1 MVQVRPSD
9 PYNPIHSMR
18 RTLLRAT
25 GPLALVF
32 ALFACSEAPLGP
44 SLDSEGAR
52 YATAAAVPQVV
63 ISQVYGGGGNSG
75 ATLRNDFIELFN
87 PGTAPVSLAGW
98 SVQYASSAG
107 STWQVTALSGT
118 IQPGGYYLVQESAGT
133 GGTANLPTPDAT
145 GTIPMSGT
153 AGKVALSQSVAA
165 LSGTC
170 PTGVVDLVSFGTAS
184 TNCGAGTTGTLSNTT
199 AALRNAQGCAYTGSL
214 SADFAVTAPSPRNGG
229 SPTVVCPTVEQRQ
242 VASVTIAPVSDT
254 VTAGSTQAFTA
265 RAFDANGQEIPGVAF
280 TWASS
285 NPGVATVNG
294 SGVATSVAAG
304 STTITAAAP
313 NGIKG
318 SAELTV
324 QGGGGGS
331 ATNVRVSELHY
342 DNDGT
347 DAGEAVEI
355 EGDANGSLA
364 GWKLVLYSGST
375 GSATQG
381 QSYGTIDLSGTLGS
395 TCGAR
400 GVLVFSAPGLQNGDK
415 DGFALVNAAGQ
426 VVEFLSYEGSF
437 AAVNGPAAGMT
448 SVDVGVDEDPAPAAG
463 RSLQRAGN
471 GVWFGPNASTFGACN
486 PATPPLP
493 QTGIS
498 FSGRHPTTDP
508 ALPIGFQDQIF
519 ATLRDA
525 STGATI
531 PTVFAWSSET
541 PSIASVDQDGVIT
554 ALAAGTAVIRATATD
569 GTTNTYSLPMAVA
582 TAGAGTQYGHNTEFG
597 EPTDADASDDQLLRY
612 TQFTSSF
619 SHVRGTPNWV
629 SYNIDATHF
638 GGEDRCDC
646 FTYDTDL
653 PAGFTRYTTA
663 AYTGAGAF
671 HGYGIDRGHLARS
684 FDRTAGS
691 LDNAHTYYFSNIIPQ
706 AADNNQGPWAMME
719 NYLGDQARLQ
729 NKEVY
734 VIAGVA
740 GSKGTLK
747 NEGRITIPAQVWKVA
762 LIMPRDRG
770 LGDVDS
776 YDDVQVIAVIMPNE
790 PGVRNVDWRTYQTTV
805 DAVEA
810 LSGYDVLHRLPDAV
824 ERIVESN
831 DRPPV
836 AAVDGPYTGTEGTAV
851 HMNAGGSTDPDG
863 DALTYAWDFGDGS
876 TGTGASPTHA
886 YADNGNYV
894 VKVTVTDPYGA
905 ESTATTSVLVV
916 NVAPAVAAFAG
927 ETILRGESYA
937 STGTFADAGTADTWT
952 ATVDYGDGSGI
963 RPLAL
968 SGNGFT
974 LGHTYT
980 AAGTFTVTVRV
991 TDDDGDTGTRTAT
1004 VVVQTPAQGIAGLSA
1019 SVSGL
1024 VARGA
1029 ISSGDGKWLEGKLD
1043 IAAKHLER
1051 GQVIPAVNQLEQ
1063 VVQRLEEMQRSGE
1076 ISAADAQ
1083 RLIAAVNR
1091 VIASI
1096 G

>member
-1 MVQVRPSD
+1 
-9 PYNPIHSMR
+9 MR

-44 SLDSEGAR
+44 SLTEEGAR
-52 YATAAAVPQVV
+52 LSTAVAVPQVV
-63 ISQVYGGGGNSG
+63 ISQVYGGGGNAG
-75 ATLRNDFIELFN
+75 ATLKNDFIELFN

-98 SVQYASSAG
+98 SVQYASSTG

-118 IQPGGYYLVQESAGT
+118 IQPGGYYLVQQAAGT
-133 GGTANLPTPDAT
+133 AGTVNLPTPDAT
-145 GTIPMSGT
+145 GSIPMSGT
-153 AGKVALSQSVAA
+153 AGKVALSHATAA

-170 PTGVVDLVSFGTAS
+170 PAGVVDLVSFGTAA
-184 TNCGAGTTGTLSNTT
+184 TNCGSGTTPTLSNTT
-199 AALRNAQGCAYTGSL
+199 AALRNAQGCAYTANL
-214 SADFAVTAPSPRNGG
+214 AADFGTGAPSPRNGG
-229 SPTVVCPTVEQRQ
+229 SPTYACPIVDQRQ
-242 VASVTIAPVSDT
+242 PASVTVAPVSDT
-254 VTAGSTQAFTA
+254 VTVGSTQAFTA
-265 RAFDANGQEIPGVAF
+265 KAFDANGVEIAGVAF

-285 NPGVATVNG
+285 NTGVATVSG
-294 SGVATSVAAG
+294 SGVATAVAAG
-304 STTITAAAP
+304 SATITATAP
-313 NGIKG
+313 NGISG
-318 SAELTV
+318 SAALMV
-324 QGGGGGS
+324 RGGGGGS
-331 ATNVRVSELHY
+331 ATNVRISEFHY

-347 DAGEAVEI
+347 DTGEAVEI

-381 QSYGTIDLSGTLGS
+381 QSYGTIDLAGTFGA
-395 TCGAR
+395 TCGGTR

-448 SVDVGVDEDPAPAAG
+448 ATDVGVAESTSTPAG

-508 ALPIGFQDQIF
+508 ALPIGFQDQLF

-525 STGATI
+525 ATGATI
-531 PTVFAWSSET
+531 QTVFAWTSET

-554 ALAAGTAVIRATATD
+554 ALSAGTAVIRATATD
-569 GTTNTYSLPMAVA
+569 GTTSTYSLPMAVA
-582 TAGAGTQYGHNTEFG
+582 VAGGGTQYGHNTEFG
-597 EPTDADASDDQLLRY
+597 EPTDADASDDHILRY

-619 SHVRGTPNWV
+619 NQNRGTPNWV

-646 FTYDTDL
+646 FTFDTDL

-691 LDNAHTYYFSNIIPQ
+691 LDNARTYYFSNIIPQ

-719 NYLGDQARLQ
+719 NHLGDLARLQ
-729 NKEVY
+729 NKEVF

-740 GSKGTLK
+740 GSRGTLK

-762 LIMPRDRG
+762 LVMPRDQG
-770 LGDVDS
+770 LGNVSS
-776 YDDVQVIAVIMPNE
+776 YADVQVIAAIMPNE
-790 PGVRNVDWRTYQTTV
+790 AGVRNVDWRTYQTTV

-810 LSGYDVLHRLPDAV
+810 LSGYDVLAKLPDAV

-836 AAVDGPYTGTEGTAV
+836 AVVDGPYTGTEGTAV
-851 HMNAGGSTDPDG
+851 HFNAGGSTDPDG

-876 TGTGASPTHA
+876 TGTGATPTHS
-886 YADNGNYV
+886 YA
-894 VKVTVTDPYGA
+894 
-905 ESTATTSVLVV
+905 TATTPS
-916 NVAPAVAAFAG
+916 
-927 ETILRGESYA
+927 R
-937 STGTFADAGTADTWT
+937 
-952 ATVDYGDGSGI
+952 
-963 RPLAL
+963 
-968 SGNGFT
+968 
-974 LGHTYT
+974 
-980 AAGTFTVTVRV
+980 
-991 TDDDGDTGTRTAT
+991 
-1004 VVVQTPAQGIAGLSA
+1004 
-1019 SVSGL
+1019 
-1024 VARGA
+1024 
-1029 ISSGDGKWLEGKLD
+1029 
-1043 IAAKHLER
+1043 
-1051 GQVIPAVNQLEQ
+1051 
-1063 VVQRLEEMQRSGE
+1063 
-1076 ISAADAQ
+1076 
-1083 RLIAAVNR
+1083 
-1091 VIASI
+1091 
-1096 G
+1096 